1 MSNMLAYITSII
13 NRKQVDWEYW

>member
-1 MSNMLAYITSII
+1 MSNMLAYITGII